1 MTHPIVYVEAPLQFF
16 GARKALLC
24 IEQVVYVV
32 EVRWDFLAFSLPI
45 INYRLVHSIYV
56 RFHSNT
62 KIYTK

>member
-24 IEQVVYVV
+24 IEQVVV

-45 INYRLVHSIYV
+45 INYGLVHSI
-56 RFHSNT
+56 
-62 KIYTK
+62 